1 MGIRGLSNAV
11 RRYGVFGPLDGDTVV
26 IDGPA
31 LVHKI
36 FEGCMGYRP
45 PTNGFICQPSYST
58 LGRMV
63 ISWLEELRAHN
74 VTIRKIFFDGYLPPS
89 KWPVRRDR
97 LLGQSRSMKALVD
110 SHPHGSSRI
119 PEDAYEAVRGGI
131 VLTQTNDYSSHS
143 RWLPRSPFLI
153 PAVVEILKGSLT
165 WGPLV
170 EVVSG
175 EADMFCAEDVRRNGG
190 VLLTN
195 DSDLLITDVGPDGIV
210 SFFSDIV
217 CANPSDKPQGLVAC
231 KFSLNTINNT
241 LGLSNVGGLARVA
254 FEKVKFRSTFEEALE
269 RARNNRDNALERPEF
284 KTFMEEY
291 YMKEYLPKDH
301 PLQKMLSTLDPRI
314 SEIIIQALILDGNDT
329 FQIGSSSRHSRGP
342 ETLAIFLPILIE
354 DRSRSSAWN
363 MSTIIRQFAY
373 SIIQMFVVHKSPIV
387 IEYRL
392 LEASNPSMGR
402 QIDALGLEEAL
413 EQCALLVDVL
423 KQIAERVSSVDM
435 QWLAFTIYQDHV
447 WSASEDRL
455 PLSASLLHRLNRAS
469 NDGDQYSWDAIHF
482 TAQVQASLYSLRL
495 VKQVIDVALVLCPEI
510 PSPARALREHLNSL
524 PLIADWPTVEN
535 ISQILALTSEA
546 NILSI
551 ITDIS
556 GIPAL
561 EIQEHLSEADQ
572 PKKRKNKSGLLRSE
586 RDPTRPISINPFAI
600 LSNTSLY

>member
-1 MGIRGLSNAV
+1 MGIRGLSSAV
-11 RRYGVFGPLDGDTVV
+11 RRYGVFSPLEGDTVV

-36 FEGCMGYRP
+36 FDGCMRHRP
-45 PTNGFICQPSYST
+45 PTNGFICQPSYTT

-97 LLGQSRSMKALVD
+97 LLGQSRSMKALLN
-110 SHPHGSSRI
+110 SHPHGSTKI
-119 PEDAYEAVRGGI
+119 PEDSYEAIKGGV
-131 VLTQTNDYSSHS
+131 VLAQAPDSSSHS

-153 PAVVEILKGSLT
+153 PAVVEILKSCHT

-170 EVVSG
+170 EVVPG
-175 EADMFCAEDVRRNGG
+175 EADMFCAEDVRCYGG

-195 DSDLLITDVGPDGIV
+195 DSDLLITDVGSDGNV

-217 CANPSDKPQGLVAC
+217 RADPSDKSQKLVAC
-231 KFSLNTINNT
+231 KYSLNTINNT

-254 FEKVKFRSTFEEALE
+254 FEKVKFRSSFEEALE

-301 PLQKMLSTLDPRI
+301 PLQKMLSALDPRI

-329 FQIGSSSRHSRGP
+329 LLNGSSSRHSRGP

-363 MSTIIRQFAY
+363 MSTIIRQCAY
-373 SIIQMFVVHKSPIV
+373 SIMQMFAVRESPVV

-402 QIDALGLEEAL
+402 QIDVLGLEEAL
-413 EQCALLVDVL
+413 EQCALLVDL
-423 KQIAERVSSVDM
+423 LEQITGRVSSVDM

-447 WSASEDRL
+447 WSTSEDRL
-455 PLSASLLHRLNRAS
+455 PLSASLLHRLNYS
-469 NDGDQYSWDAIHF
+469 YKDGEQYSWDTIHF

-495 VKQVIDVALVLCPEI
+495 IKQVIDVALSLCPEI
-510 PSPARALREHLNSL
+510 PSPARALREHLSSL
-524 PLIADWPTVEN
+524 PPIADWPTVEN
-535 ISQILALTSEA
+535 ISRKLTIASEA
-546 NILSI
+546 NILTVI
-551 ITDIS
+551 ADIS
-556 GIPAL
+556 GIPAH

-572 PKKRKNKSGLLRSE
+572 PKKRKNKGGLLRSE

-600 LSNTSLY
+600 LSNANLD

>member
-1 MGIRGLSNAV
+1 MGIRGLSSAV
-11 RRYGVFGPLDGDTVV
+11 RRYGVFSPLDGDTVV

-36 FEGCMGYRP
+36 FDGCMRHRP
-45 PTNGFICQPSYST
+45 PTNGFICQPSYTT

-97 LLGQSRSMKALVD
+97 LLGQSRSMKALLN
-110 SHPHGSSRI
+110 SHPHGSTKM
-119 PEDAYEAVRGGI
+119 PEDAYEAIKGGI
-131 VLTQTNDYSSHS
+131 VLAQAPDSSSHS

-153 PAVVEILKGSLT
+153 PAVVEILKSCHT

-175 EADMFCAEDVRRNGG
+175 EADMFCAEDVRRYGG

-195 DSDLLITDVGPDGIV
+195 DSDLLITDVGPDGNV

-217 CANPSDKPQGLVAC
+217 RADPSDKSQKLVAC

-254 FEKVKFRSTFEEALE
+254 FEKVKFRSSFEEALE

-301 PLQKMLSTLDPRI
+301 PLQKMLSGLDPRI

-329 FQIGSSSRHSRGP
+329 LPIGNSSRHSRGP
-342 ETLAIFLPILIE
+342 ETLAIFLPVLIE

-373 SIIQMFVVHKSPIV
+373 SIIQMFAIRDSPIV

-402 QIDALGLEEAL
+402 QIDVLGLEAL

-423 KQIAERVSSVDM
+423 KQTKERVSSADM

-447 WSASEDRL
+447 WSTSEDRL

-469 NDGDQYSWDAIHF
+469 NDGDQHSWDVIHF

-495 VKQVIDVALVLCPEI
+495 VKQVIDVALLLCPEI
-510 PSPARALREHLNSL
+510 PPPAQALREHLSSL
-524 PLIADWPTVEN
+524 PPIADWPSVEN
-535 ISQILALTSEA
+535 ILQTLALVSEA

-551 ITDIS
+551 IKDIS

-561 EIQEHLSEADQ
+561 EIQEHLLEADQ
-572 PKKRKNKSGLLRSE
+572 PKKRKNRGGLSRSE

-600 LSNTSLY
+600 LSNTSLD